1 MLSVGLTG
9 NVAAGKSS
17 VLSLLKGFGAT
28 VIDADQL
35 VRRVQQ
41 PGSHTLQTL
50 ADRFGADI
58 LLPDGH
64 LHRPTLRRRVMGDPA
79 ALSALN
85 AIVHPA
91 VEQLHRDEL
100 AAAKARG
107 DRVVVS
113 DIPLLFEAGWESEF
127 DLIVLVDAPRNVR
140 RSRLITLR
148 ALTEEEADR
157 LLASQAPAVDKRARS
172 DVVIDNDGSWEILA
186 RRVRA
191 LWSTLDA
198 RARGQSA

>member
-64 LHRPTLRRRVMGDPA
+64 LDRPTLRRRVMGDPA